1 MKIRKTK
8 IYTTMNQKGKLKR
21 ERYAMEQE
29 KKGKKTVEYIVW
41 GLIILGVGFAI
52 YSTTIA

>member
-1 MKIRKTK
+1 
-8 IYTTMNQKGKLKR
+8 MNQKGKLKR

-41 GLIILGVGFAI
+41 GLIILGVCFAI